1 MLERAQPGRAEREAL
16 MPRVGLRWKILLL
29 TALPLL
35 ALAAA
40 TLWFV
45 DRAVTQ
51 RSQEDIAGDL
61 RRASHVFENM
71 LAASANELSVAGAV
85 IVSDPRFF
93 SVLALPHGRRDRE
106 FVATVTGVAH
116 DFQKLAQLD
125 VFEIVDARGE
135 RVASVGR
142 INMAPDARA
151 PLVTSGL
158 AGRAGKLAVP
168 QLDTQVLLA
177 GTPVRVDGRVVGTL
191 LLGREVSGEMAAQ
204 LRELTRSEVAFVAG
218 AKLTRTTLP
227 GAVEHDVVRRLAGTA
242 KAGEPQRIQGW
253 IAWARPLPM
262 AADPST
268 QVYVLLRS
276 LSAETA
282 FLRAV
287 RGQLVELGLLLLA
300 AVALASVF
308 IAGHITL
315 PIRQLVAAASAM
327 ERGEW
332 DAPID
337 RGRRDE
343 MGTLA
348 VRFDAMRSRQ
358 RTYVRSLQE
367 VARAKSEFIAVASHE
382 LRTPISI
389 IRGWE
394 DLLRGGMVKPG
405 TKPFADGLDAIGRAC
420 ESLEKIA
427 VSATRMAQSDGGE
440 GPPSPALC
448 DVQPLLSDAMREA
461 TRAASGR
468 EVTVSTEV
476 EDGARHAILDRQQ
489 VMHAV
494 DELVRNGIRFTPD
507 GGSVVVRAIARSHDL
522 AIEVRDTGVGLSDEA
537 RLRLLDDVYVPHDSR
552 HHHTASGLEFNVAGM
567 GLGLL
572 LVRRVVDGHGGR
584 LVVDGRRDQGSQ
596 FTMLFPGAVAGGA
609 ELEQAA

>member
-1 MLERAQPGRAEREAL
+1 MVERAQPGRAEREAL

-35 ALAAA
+35 ALAGA

-151 PLVTSGL
+151 PLVSSGL

-218 AKLTRTTLP
+218 GKLTRTTLP

-242 KAGEPQRIQGW
+242 KAGEPRRIQGW

-337 RGRRDE
+337 RGRQDE

-367 VARAKSEFIAVASHE
+367 VARVKNEFIAVASHE

-448 DVQPLLSDAMREA
+448 DVQPLLADAMREA

-468 EVTVSTEV
+468 QVTVSTEV

-507 GGSVVVRAIARSHDL
+507 GGSVVVRAIARGHDL

-584 LVVDGRRDQGSQ
+584 LVVDGRRDQGSH